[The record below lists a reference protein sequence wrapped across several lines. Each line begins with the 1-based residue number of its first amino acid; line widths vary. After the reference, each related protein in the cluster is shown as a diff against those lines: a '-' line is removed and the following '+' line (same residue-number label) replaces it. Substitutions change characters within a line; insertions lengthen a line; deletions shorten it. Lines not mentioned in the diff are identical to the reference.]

1 MALFPPVD
9 SVVAATKLV
18 PSSQLEHQKNNFQH
32 ELIPDTEGSL
42 KDLYARKSRSY
53 SYSLSAEKSQHS
65 SRHGT
70 VCSAG
75 LQNKYLTSQTKT
87 LPGKSVARRKEGVD
101 RAHPLKPI
109 FHHKGVSV
117 PVVNR
122 AQVGSSPYMEEAPN
136 SSPSSISKGKP
147 PTGRAQLGAVLSPW
161 TAEPKQSASH
171 LYRRELAYILKLEAD
186 GRNLEEEIRKKE
198 ALLREKLR
206 RTKEELRRIQREK
219 ELVEAEERR
228 DREAERT
235 HERKAAR
242 HPEEKAFRVAVR
254 PGDGVFSGVQSVETT
269 IPKTGTTLHP
279 QELAMGKLKKERL
292 VASNSKIRDRIPMEH
307 LTSCSELARKHSPSP
322 SPLSDQDSGDP
333 PSAEVLHMQ
342 AASAVEQG
350 GLGQCTFCGRK
361 FLCTRL
367 EKHMSVCGK
376 SQGSKRKVFD
386 SSRAR
391 ARGTEL
397 EQYQQ
402 WNCSERPQNSPPR
415 RNNWRQKHEVFIQ
428 TLRQARQVQQVLSKG
443 GKVADLPPLPPIE
456 NPDYITC
463 PYCRRRFAPQAAE
476 RHIPKCETI
485 KNRPP
490 PPPQRRRC

>member
-18 PSSQLEHQKNNFQH
+18 PSSQLQHQKSNFQH
-32 ELIPDTEGSL
+32 ELISDKEESL

-53 SYSLSAEKSQHS
+53 SYSLSAERSQHS
-65 SRHGT
+65 SRHEGI
-70 VCSAG
+70 CSAG
-75 LQNKYLTSQTKT
+75 LQGKYLTSQTKT
-87 LPGKSVARRKEGVD
+87 LPAKSVARRKEGVD

-122 AQVGSSPYMEEAPN
+122 EQDRSSPYMEEAPN
-136 SSPSSISKGKP
+136 TRPSSRSKGKP
-147 PTGRAQLGAVLSPW
+147 PAERAQPGATLSPW
-161 TAEPKQSASH
+161 TAEPTQSASQ

-228 DREAERT
+228 DREAER
-235 HERKAAR
+235 KAQR
-242 HPEEKAFRVAVR
+242 HLEEKAFKTAVK
-254 PGDGVFSGVQSVETT
+254 PGDRVFGGAQSAEAT
-269 IPKTGTTLHP
+269 IPKPGTTLHP
-279 QELAMGKLKKERL
+279 QDLAMGKLKKERL

-307 LTSCSELARKHSPSP
+307 LTSCSELAQKPSPSP
-322 SPLSDQDSGDP
+322 SALPHRHSDDHSP
-333 PSAEVLHMQ
+333 TEVPHVQ

-350 GLGQCTFCGRK
+350 GLGQCSFCGRK
-361 FLCTRL
+361 FLSTRL

-397 EQYQQ
+397 EQFQQ
-402 WNCSERPQNSPPR
+402 WNGLERPQSKTPR
-415 RNNWRQKHEVFIQ
+415 RINWRQKHEVLIQ
-428 TLRQARQVQQVLSKG
+428 TLRQARQLQQVLSKG
-443 GKVADLPPLPPIE
+443 GKVSDLPPLPPIE
-456 NPDYITC
+456 NPDYIAC
-463 PYCRRRFAPQAAE
+463 PYCGRRFAPQAAE
-476 RHIPKCETI
+476 RHIPKCKTI
-485 KNRPP
+485 KSRPP